1 VEEEIEMSA
10 DLNNFKDAWSIAVA
24 LAWEDDSFRQL
35 LLSNPNA
42 ALADERIEYT
52 LPTRVQLIVVEE
64 GDPALNASIEMNK
77 DAALVAVL
85 PKTPDDLN
93 KGATKLADY
102 LRRIDPPKNISCLC

>member
-1 VEEEIEMSA
+1 MSA

-52 LPTRVQLIVVEE
+52 LPTRVQLIVVE
-64 GDPALNASIEMNK
+64 
-77 DAALVAVL
+77 
-85 PKTPDDLN
+85 
-93 KGATKLADY
+93 
-102 LRRIDPPKNISCLC
+102 